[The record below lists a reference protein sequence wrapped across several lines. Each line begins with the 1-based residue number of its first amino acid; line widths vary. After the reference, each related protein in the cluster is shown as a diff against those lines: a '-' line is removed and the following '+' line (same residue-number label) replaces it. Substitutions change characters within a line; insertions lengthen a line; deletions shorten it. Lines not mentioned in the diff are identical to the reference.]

1 MAKCADL
8 RAEFEAVSANIFAGH
23 VSDTCRT
30 GVKEYMGTDMRM
42 DIHEDVISNT
52 HKTSLK

>member
-1 MAKCADL
+1 MANCADL